1 MTLREIGIYSL
12 RKGFMDSLRKGE
24 VVVPCGIRGVGS
36 NFATLHL
43 CNVVK
48 HGWTE
53 MGGIKPSN
61 TGCFIV
67 FSTLAVIH

>member
-1 MTLREIGIYSL
+1 
-12 RKGFMDSLRKGE
+12 MDSLRKGE

-48 HGWTE
+48 RMERKGWYKA
-53 MGGIKPSN
+53 IKY
-61 TGCFIV
+61 GMFIV
-67 FSTLAVIH
+67 FPHWQSFIEFHAHFSQR